1 MYSCLQ
7 KPLFLRPKSKEAA
20 QWNGR
25 LQRLL
30 SVDFSLPKNNEKVPL
45 DPHCVNAAGAFC
57 ETYFSQYEVPYA
69 QIYEAT

>member
-1 MYSCLQ
+1 MYSCPK
-7 KPLFLRPKSKEAA
+7 KPLFLRSKSKEAA
-20 QWNGR
+20 HCSGR
-25 LQRLL
+25 LQDCSRP
-30 SVDFSLPKNNEKVPL
+30 VFSPSKNVEKVPL